1 VAGPLSLPPL
11 PFAASSPVNSFLATF
26 LLGDGGGDNLFF
38 VVLFRIF
45 VEELPGAST
54 AALKVLSCVKIYQ
67 N

>member
-1 VAGPLSLPPL
+1 MGPKSTYM
-11 PFAASSPVNSFLATF
+11 SFLLNNQLAEVKNRVA
-26 LLGDGGGDNLFF
+26 GGDNLFF